1 MSNLAVYNEVAGSNM
16 PSRAKSA
23 VLSFME
29 RHTSGGTSPSFLQR
43 YPQGQT
49 ALLLK
54 RLHGS
59 AHQSMLRQHGE
70 AALFGALYAGAKNTV
85 GLDVGAK
92 KFPVDGIVAA
102 LALGAGA
109 MLARRGSGLATECNN
124 LAASSLTLLS
134 FRKLD
139 ALMSG
144 KLPATKSKVAGED
157 DLDPVVASAQG
168 L

>member
-1 MSNLAVYNEVAGSNM
+1 MSNLAVYEGVVGSNM
-16 PSRAKSA
+16 PSCTKSA
-23 VLSFME
+23 VLNFLE
-29 RHTSGGTSPSFLQR
+29 RYTGGSSPSFLQR

-59 AHQSMLRQHGE
+59 AHQSMLRQQGE
-70 AALFGALYAGAKNTV
+70 ALLFGALYAGAKNTV
-85 GLDVGAK
+85 GLDVTSRK
-92 KFPVDGIVAA
+92 IPLDGIVAA
-102 LALGAGA
+102 LSLVSGA
-109 MLARRGSGLATECNN
+109 MLSRRGSGLATECNN
-124 LAASSLTLLS
+124 LAASSLTLMS

-144 KLPATKSKVAGED
+144 KLPTIKSKVAGED